1 MLEKIA
7 EKIKSEV
14 FVMYDIACSLTSYLK
29 VNCIV
34 EIYAFDSLYLSL
46 FVETWSSR
54 HFGCYNHMSP
64 NISLL
69 WP

>member
-7 EKIKSEV
+7 EKINSEV
-14 FVMYDIACSLTSYLK
+14 FIMYDIACSLTSYS
-29 VNCIV
+29 IV
-34 EIYAFDSLYLSL
+34 EMYAFDSLYLSL
-46 FVETWSSR
+46 FVESWSTI